1 MDAFEQEIAYLQSQ
15 RLARIATVDANGQ
28 PTVDA
33 VGFSLDGGQI
43 LIGTHSP
50 RLSRKYRNVLDGN
63 TAVALI
69 VDDLA
74 SIQPW
79 QPRGIKI
86 HGVAEVVERQGPFRP
101 GKLYRHHAKDFLEL
115 GYRAADRAAL
125 AQRKPSGNSRRFI
138 TKGWRF
144 KPRLR
149 ALLRSATKPAVAG

>member
-1 MDAFEQEIAYLQSQ
+1 MFSEQEIAYLQSQ

-33 VGFSLDGGQI
+33 VGFSLDGGLI

-63 TAVALI
+63 TAIALI

-74 SIQPW
+74 SVQPW

-86 HGVAEVVERQGPFRP
+86 HGVAEVVERQGHFGP
-101 GKLYRHHAKDFLEL
+101 GSYIV
-115 GYRAADRAAL
+115 
-125 AQRKPSGNSRRFI
+125 I
-138 TKGWRF
+138 TPKISWSWGIEPQTGGPGPHKTVWQ
-144 KPRLR
+144 
-149 ALLRSATKPAVAG
+149 

>member
-1 MDAFEQEIAYLQSQ
+1 MFSEQEVAYLQSQ
-15 RLARIATVDANGQ
+15 RLARIATVDADGQ

-63 TAVALI
+63 TTVALI

-74 SIQPW
+74 SVQPW

-86 HGVAEVVERQGPFRP
+86 HGVAEVVERQGHFGP
-101 GKLYRHHAKDFLEL
+101 GSYIVITPKISWSWGIEPQTGA
-115 GYRAADRAAL
+115 
-125 AQRKPSGNSRRFI
+125 PSPHK
-138 TKGWRF
+138 TVWQ
-144 KPRLR
+144 
-149 ALLRSATKPAVAG
+149 